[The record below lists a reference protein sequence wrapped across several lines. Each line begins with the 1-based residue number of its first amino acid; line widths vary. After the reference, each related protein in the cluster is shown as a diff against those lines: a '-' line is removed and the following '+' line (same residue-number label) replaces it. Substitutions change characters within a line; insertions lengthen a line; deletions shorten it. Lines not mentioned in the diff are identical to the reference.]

1 MGVVSCAE
9 KGLLV
14 PDDILAQYGA
24 IGAIAIAAL
33 YAVKIMYDRLQESYA
48 REKDRADRLEE
59 ELRKLNEMVREDYVT
74 TINKASQAISEANRA
89 VADALASVRR
99 T

>member
-1 MGVVSCAE
+1 M
-9 KGLLV
+9 
-14 PDDILAQYGA
+14 PNDILAQYGA

-33 YAVKIMYDRLQESYA
+33 YAVKVMYGKMQESYN
-48 REKDRADRLEE
+48 REKERADRLED
-59 ELRKLNEMVREDYVT
+59 ELRKLNEMVRGEYVA